1 VRRLLAAVCA
11 ALTIAA
17 LVTACGT
24 SGSAVHGR
32 VTAKDYEPAR
42 TTWITQPTT
51 RRTCTTTT
59 RRSGKKK
66 KRTARSCRTVRTGRH
81 RVTHHTPA
89 CWLLQLDT
97 SVTVCATSTR
107 WHHTHVGDQY
117 RGSRP

>member
-17 LVTACGT
+17 LVTACGNA
-24 SGSAVHGR
+24 SGTTVHGR

-42 TTWITQPTT
+42 STWTWQPTT
-51 RRTCTTTT
+51 RQACTTTT
-59 RRSGKKK
+59 RRSGKKT
-66 KRTARSCRTVRTGRH
+66 RTSRSCRTVRTGRH

-97 SVTVCATSTR
+97 GGTVCVSATR
-107 WHHTHVGDQY
+107 WHRTHVGDRY
-117 RGSRP
+117 